1 MDVIPA
7 IDLLAGQC
15 VRLLRG
21 DFKQTVVYPFDPL
34 ELARRYRDAGLR
46 RLHVVDLDGARSGSP
61 GNHALIAQLA
71 TVPGLSV
78 QVGGGIRDRQRGEA
92 LLATGAA
99 RVVLG
104 SVAIEAPEEAAAWLS
119 ALGPDRLV
127 LAIDV
132 RLDEN
137 GQPRALSRGWTVD
150 SGRSLW
156 DLLAFYLEAGA
167 RHFLCTDVGRDGTL
181 GGPNLELY
189 AEWLR
194 RFPGS
199 QLIAS
204 GGVAGL
210 GDLRKLRSQGIP
222 AVVTGKAL
230 LDGRLTLEE
239 IEQFSRDA

>member
-1 MDVIPA
+1 MEVIPA

-15 VRLLRG
+15 VRLLQG
-21 DFKQTVVYPFDPL
+21 DFEQVVVYEVHPL
-34 ELARRYRDAGLR
+34 ELARRYCAAGLT

-61 GNHALIAQLA
+61 GNHELIAELA
-71 TVPGLSV
+71 STAGLSV
-78 QVGGGIRDRQRGEA
+78 QVGGGIRDRGRVDA
-92 LLATGAA
+92 LLATGAQ

-104 SVAIEAPEEAAAWLS
+104 SVAIEAPEDTAAWLR
-119 ALGPDRLV
+119 ALGPDQLV

-132 RLDEN
+132 RLDAA
-137 GQPRALSRGWTVD
+137 GVPRAVSRGWTVD

-156 DLLAFYLEAGA
+156 DLLAFYLDAGA

-181 GGPNLELY
+181 SGPNVGLY
-189 AEWLR
+189 AEWLE

-199 QLIAS
+199 QVIAS
-204 GGVAGL
+204 GGVSGAA
-210 GDLRKLRSQGIP
+210 DLRSLRSHGVP

-239 IEQFSRDA
+239 IRQFSRDA

>member
-1 MDVIPA
+1 VEVIPA

-21 DFKQTVVYPFDPL
+21 DFEQVVVYEIQPL
-34 ELARRYRDAGLR
+34 ELALRYRDAGLT

-61 GNHALIAQLA
+61 GNHALITELA
-71 TVPGLSV
+71 SVAGLSV
-78 QVGGGIRDRQRGEA
+78 QVGGGVRDRARVSA
-92 LLATGAA
+92 LLATGAQ

-104 SVAIEAPEEAAAWLS
+104 SVAIETPEETATWLS

-132 RLDEN
+132 RLDASGE
-137 GQPRALSRGWTVD
+137 PRAVSRGWTVD

-156 DLLAFYLEAGA
+156 ELLPFYLDAGA

-181 GGPNLELY
+181 GGPNLALY
-189 AEWLR
+189 SEWLR

-199 QLIAS
+199 ELIAS
-204 GGVAGL
+204 GGVAGEA
-210 GDLRKLRSQGIP
+210 DLRALRRQGVP

-239 IEQFSRDA
+239 IRQFLRDA